1 MAKTII
7 EPFRIKMTEPLPLT
21 TRQQRERYLA
31 DAKFNVFKL
40 RASQIT
46 IDLLTDSGTGAMSAA
61 QWAAMMTGDETY
73 AGSESFYQLEA
84 VVRDLTG
91 MKHVIPTHQG
101 RASEHILFTVALKPG
116 EVVLANAHF
125 DTTRANVEYLGG
137 VAEDLVIAEAGDP
150 HNEHPFKGNM
160 DLARLESEL
169 RGRGDKVAMV
179 LMTITNNRGGGQP
192 VSLANLKAA
201 QELAHRFGKPFF
213 LDAARFAENCWLIK
227 QREPGQSSR
236 SAREIA
242 EEIFSLADGFTM
254 SCKKDGLV
262 NIGGL
267 LCFNDDALADKARAL
282 LILTEGFPT
291 YGGLAGRDLAALA
304 QGLTEVL
311 DEGYLEYRLAS
322 VRYFFNLL
330 DKLGVPLMRPVGGHA
345 VYIDAAE
352 FAPQIPRWEYPGVA
366 LVNELYLEGGVRAV
380 EVGTLMFGRPGP
392 LHDEPAALDLVRL
405 TFPRRTYTQSHVDYL
420 GEVVGAVFERRHRL
434 AGLNIT
440 RQSPILRAFTAELEP
455 LRAEAPAQGGR

>member
-1 MAKTII
+1 MTRTII

-21 TRQQRERYLA
+21 TRPQRERFLR

-40 RASQIT
+40 RSSQIT

-61 QWAAMMTGDETY
+61 QWGAIMTGDETY

-84 VVRDLTG
+84 VVRELTG

-101 RASEHILFTVALKPG
+101 RASEHILFSVALKPG
-116 EVVLANAHF
+116 DEVLANAHF

-137 VAEDLVIAEAGDP
+137 TATDLVIAEAADP
-150 HNEHPFKGNM
+150 HNEHPFKGNI
-160 DLARLESEL
+160 DLAKLEQHL
-169 RGRGDKVAMV
+169 RSRGDRVAMV

-201 QELAHRFGKPFF
+201 KDLAHRFGKPFF
-213 LDAARFAENCWLIK
+213 LDAARFAENAWLIK
-227 QREPGQSSR
+227 QREPGQGQRTAS
-236 SAREIA
+236 EIA
-242 EEIFSLADGFTM
+242 KEIFRLADGFTM

-267 LCFNDDALADKARAL
+267 LCINDDALADKARSL

-304 QGLTEVL
+304 VGLTEVL
-311 DEGYLEYRLAS
+311 EEGYLEYRIAS

-330 DKLGVPLMRPVGGHA
+330 DKIGVPLMRPAGGHA

-352 FAPQIPRWEYPGVA
+352 FYPQIPRWEYPGVVLA
-366 LVNELYLEGGVRAV
+366 NELYVEGGVRAV
-380 EVGTLMFGRPGP
+380 EVGTLMFGRTGP
-392 LHDEPAALDLVRL
+392 VHDEPAALDLLRL
-405 TFPRRTYTQSHVDYL
+405 TFPRRTYTQSHVDYI
-420 GEVVGAVFERRHRL
+420 GEVVEAVFARRSSQR
-434 AGLNIT
+434 GLKIS
-440 RQSPILRAFTAELEP
+440 RQSPVLRAFTAEMEP
-455 LRAEAPAQGGR
+455 VALATATQGGR